1 MLSKSGFLLA
11 TFCVLVAGAQEQ
23 AKPQLTAR
31 ELFYSAVQQPP
42 KADAVKPPAQ
52 AKATP
57 PPAQKAARTEV
68 ASAGQQQAAAVKSQ
82 PSQPSQPTQ
91 ASPSTQSGQAPDG
104 TRIVPVSAT
113 VGSTPASAGLPL
125 GLKYSIL
132 KKSGDNMVEVP
143 ANTTFHAG
151 DRIQINVQTNQPGY
165 LYIISQG
172 SSGTWKPM
180 FPSSEVEDGSNH
192 VEGFKSYIMP
202 PKSRI
207 LFDEQ
212 AGNEKLFVIL
222 SRVPEPD
229 LEKIVYSLQG
239 GASAPAPNKE
249 DSAKSKPMLVMASA
263 KIDDNVVGRLRST
276 YSRDLVIE
284 KVDENTPGARKEEAV
299 YVVNKTGSSDSR
311 VVADLQLVHQ

>member
-1 MLSKSGFLLA
+1 MLCKSGLLLS
-11 TFCVLVAGAQEQ
+11 TFFVLITGLSAQEQ
-23 AKPQLTAR
+23 AKPKLSAR
-31 ELFYSAVQQPP
+31 ELFYSAVQSPPKPEPVQPP
-42 KADAVKPPAQ
+42 VQ
-52 AKATP
+52 AKTTP
-57 PPAQKAARTEV
+57 TPVQKSARTEV
-68 ASAGQQQAAAVKSQ
+68 ASADKKQAAALRSQ
-82 PSQPSQPTQ
+82 SVQPAQPAQ
-91 ASPSTQSGQAPDG
+91 PPQSAQSPDG
-104 TRIVPVSAT
+104 THIVS
-113 VGSTPASAGLPL
+113 ASAGSPSASAGMPL
-125 GLKYSIL
+125 GLKYAIL

-143 ANTTFHAG
+143 ASTIFHAG

-192 VEGFKSYIMP
+192 IEGFKSYIMP

-229 LEKIVYSLQG
+229 LEKVVYSLQG
-239 GASAPAPNKE
+239 GAPAPKKE
-249 DSAKSKPMLVMASA
+249 DPNKGKTLLVMASA
-263 KIDDNVVGRLRST
+263 KIDDSTVGRLRST

-284 KVDENTPGARKEEAV
+284 KVDENTPGARKEDAV

-311 VVADLQLVHQ
+311 VVADVQLVHQ

>member
-1 MLSKSGFLLA
+1 MLSKSGTLLA
-11 TFCVLVAGAQEQ
+11 TFFVLVAGAQEQ

-31 ELFYSAVQQPP
+31 ELFYSAVQSPP
-42 KADAVKPPAQ
+42 KADPAKPPAQ

-57 PPAQKAARTEV
+57 PPAQKAAHTEV
-68 ASAGQQQAAAVKSQ
+68 ASADKKPAPEPPPAKSQ
-82 PSQPSQPTQ
+82 PSQP
-91 ASPSTQSGQAPDG
+91 AQSPDG
-104 TRIVPVSAT
+104 TRIVPATAT
-113 VGSTPASAGLPL
+113 VGSGSSSAGMPL

-143 ANTTFHAG
+143 ANTIFHAG

-180 FPSSEVEDGSNH
+180 FPSSEVEDGSNQ

-229 LEKIVYSLQG
+229 LEKVVYSLQG
-239 GASAPAPNKE
+239 GASAPAPKK
-249 DSAKSKPMLVMASA
+249 DDTTKSKPLLVMASA
-263 KIDDNVVGRLRST
+263 KIDDTTVGRLRST

>member
-11 TFCVLVAGAQEQ
+11 TCFVLAAGAQEQ
-23 AKPQLTAR
+23 AQRRLTAR
-31 ELFYSAVQQPP
+31 ELFYSAAPAPP
-42 KADAVKPPAQ
+42 KAEPALPPVQ
-52 AKATP
+52 AKAAP
-57 PPAQKAARTEV
+57 PPAQKAPRTEV
-68 ASAGQQQAAAVKSQ
+68 ASAEKKPAPAVNPQ
-82 PSQPSQPTQ
+82 PPQ
-91 ASPSTQSGQAPDG
+91 STQLPDG
-104 TRIVPVSAT
+104 TRVVPAVAT
-113 VGSTPASAGLPL
+113 VGAPSASAGMPL

-180 FPSSEVEDGSNH
+180 FPSAEVEDGSNR
-192 VEGFKSYIMP
+192 VDGFRSYIMP

-212 AGNEKLFVIL
+212 AGNEKLFVVL
-222 SRVPEPD
+222 SREPAPD
-229 LEKIVYSLQG
+229 LEKMVYSLQG
-239 GASAPAPNKE
+239 GTSAPAPKKDE
-249 DSAKSKPMLVMASA
+249 PAKGKTLLVMANS
-263 KIDDNVVGRLRST
+263 KIDDSTVGRLRTT

-284 KVDENTPGARKEEAV
+284 KVDENTPGARKEDAV
-299 YVVNKTGSSDSR
+299 YVVNPTGTSDSR

>member
-11 TFCVLVAGAQEQ
+11 TCFVLVAGAQEQ
-23 AKPQLTAR
+23 AKRQLTAR
-31 ELFYSAVQQPP
+31 ELFYSAVQTPAKPAPAAAPAQ
-42 KADAVKPPAQ
+42 PPAQ

-57 PPAQKAARTEV
+57 PPAQKAAPAQV
-68 ASAGQQQAAAVKSQ
+68 ASADPKPAPAVRPQQ
-82 PSQPSQPTQ
+82 SQPSQPTQ
-91 ASPSTQSGQAPDG
+91 LADG
-104 TRIVPVSAT
+104 TRIVNASAT
-113 VGSTPASAGLPL
+113 VGSPSASAGLPL

-132 KKSGDNMVEVP
+132 KKLGDNMVEVP
-143 ANTTFHAG
+143 ASTVFHAG

-192 VEGFKSYIMP
+192 VDGFKSYTMP
-202 PKSRI
+202 PKSRF

-212 AGNEKLFVIL
+212 AGSEKLFVIL
-222 SRVPEPD
+222 SRQPEPD

-239 GASAPAPNKE
+239 GAAAPAPKKE
-249 DSAKSKPMLVMASA
+249 DTAKGKPLLVMASA
-263 KIDDNVVGRLRST
+263 KIDDMTVGRLRNT

-284 KVDENTPGARKEEAV
+284 KVDENTPGARKEDAV
-299 YVVNKTGSSDSR
+299 YVVNPTGSSDSR

>member
-1 MLSKSGFLLA
+1 MLSKSGTLLA
-11 TFCVLVAGAQEQ
+11 TFFVLVAGAQEQ
-23 AKPQLTAR
+23 AKRQLTAR
-31 ELFYSAVQQPP
+31 ELFYSAVQTPP
-42 KADAVKPPAQ
+42 KADPVQPPAQ

-57 PPAQKAARTEV
+57 PPAQKAAHTEV
-68 ASAGQQQAAAVKSQ
+68 ASADKKPAPAPPPVKSQ
-82 PSQPSQPTQ
+82 PSQL
-91 ASPSTQSGQAPDG
+91 AQSPDG
-104 TRIVPVSAT
+104 TRIVPATAT
-113 VGSTPASAGLPL
+113 VGSGSSSAGMPL

-143 ANTTFHAG
+143 ANTIFHAG

-180 FPSSEVEDGSNH
+180 FPSSEVEDGSNQ

-229 LEKIVYSLQG
+229 LEKVVYSLQG
-239 GASAPAPNKE
+239 GAPAPAPKK
-249 DSAKSKPMLVMASA
+249 DDTAKSKPLLVMASA
-263 KIDDNVVGRLRST
+263 KIDDTTVGRLRST